1 MKLKEIKP
9 GMVIHCKTQEEKI
22 ALLEEADRLGYKWN
36 NNCVPTDC
44 RMIEDSGMTIHFHGK
59 TVWMDF
65 KSITWSDKTESVIE
79 FSDLI
84 IPEMSVE
91 EAFSIYKDICKHYFS
106 CEECPLSNPAYTNC
120 GMFIRDNSEKAID
133 IMGKWKSDHEKKEPE
148 SETEWFWQGKIL
160 KNIEGVGYCQITN
173 GTGIYDTGCE
183 YRESA
188 EEYMAEELKEY
199 CKMHDGEFIAV
210 VEHVCRVKA
219 VE

>member
-65 KSITWSDKTESVIE
+65 KSITWSDKTEVVTE

-84 IPEMSVE
+84 IPEISVE
-91 EAFSIYKDICKHYFS
+91 EALQIVTEICNSTQCYKCPMEENCFTETNSDKKKVIEICKQ
-106 CEECPLSNPAYTNC
+106 
-120 GMFIRDNSEKAID
+120 
-133 IMGKWKSDHEKKEPE
+133 WKSDHEKKEPE
-148 SETEWFWQGKIL
+148 IEWFWKGYV
-160 KNIEGVGYCQITN
+160 VG
-173 GTGIYDTGCE
+173 GTDCKEADTEQEAMEWCE
-183 YRESA
+183 NYV
-188 EEYMAEELKEY
+188 KEHPEAKCTY
-199 CKMHDGEFIAV
+199 K
-210 VEHVCRVKA
+210 HVCRVKE
-219 VE
+219 VK